1 MHRTGTLTGI
11 WSRHE
16 IQSHL
21 RQFDWVLIGSLGTLL
36 TLGLL
41 MVFSASYYNGLQ
53 GNVPDGL
60 YYFKRQ
66 ALWIAV
72 SLVGFLFLANFPY
85 TWLARVSGMIFALIL
100 ILLVI
105 VLAVGTPVL
114 GAQRLLLNTS
124 FQPSEFAKLAVI
136 LYGSHWLVS
145 KGNRLQDFNIGLIPY
160 GIMIGLVSILL
171 FLQPDISMTLLIG
184 TTAFALFYVASG
196 NVKQLLLLLGI
207 AAVFTALVVMIYPYL
222 GERINAFIGTIQDPV
237 NSAGW
242 QERNTVRASI
252 RGGLWGTGIGQ
263 GEMKTLWLVLPWTDA
278 IFAVIGE
285 ETGLMGSLLILFL
298 FGVIAFRGL
307 YIAHNAPTNFGQ
319 MVAIGIIFLL
329 VIQSLLHISVAL
341 SLFPVA
347 GMTLPFISYGGS
359 SMLMWMMAMGILVN
373 IDHCRRK
380 AAPDPR
386 APVLT

>member
-1 MHRTGTLTGI
+1 MNQTGTLTGI
-11 WSRHE
+11 WSHEE
-16 IQSHL
+16 IQSRLH
-21 RQFDWVLIGSLGTLL
+21 QFDWILIGTLGTLL
-36 TLGLL
+36 MLGLI
-41 MVFSASYYNGLQ
+41 MVFSASYYDGLQ
-53 GNVPDGL
+53 GTVPDGL

-66 ALWIAV
+66 ALWISAG
-72 SLVGFLFLANFPY
+72 LICFLFLANFPY
-85 TWLARVSGMIFALIL
+85 RLLARASGGLFALF
-100 ILLVI
+100 LLMLVA
-105 VLAVGTPVL
+105 VLVVGTPVL
-114 GAQRLLLNTS
+114 GAQRLLFGSS

-136 LYGSHWLVS
+136 LYSSHWLVS
-145 KGNRLQDFNIGLIPY
+145 KGDRLQDFNIGLIPY

-184 TTAFALFYVASG
+184 STAFALFYVASG
-196 NVKQLLLLLGI
+196 NIKQLLLVLSI

-222 GERINAFIGTIQDPV
+222 GERILDFIGTIQDPV

-285 ETGLMGSLLILFL
+285 ETGLGGSLLVLFL

-307 YIAHNAPTNFGQ
+307 YIAYHAPTGFGQ

-329 VIQSLLHISVAL
+329 VIQSLLHMSVVL

-359 SMLMWMMAMGILVN
+359 SMVMWMMAMGILVN

-380 AAPDPR
+380 AEQEPR
-386 APVLT
+386 ATWPA